1 MKSRPVHMPPML
13 RKVDDSG
20 QLTKTWFA
28 SMAALTMRTMSRIA
42 NQPDPRLAPVRRPA
56 AFSKDSA
63 NRSSR
68 KCGHHYGRFG
78 KRLLKARG
86 PGCQMSGCSGGGD
99 VAAEWAGHAGPSPGQ
114 IAFRVV
120 VEWPHSSRVT
130 TGWSRTR
137 PTPAQ
142 MIQ

>member
-1 MKSRPVHMPPML
+1 
-13 RKVDDSG
+13 G
-20 QLTKTWFA
+20 QLTTTWVA

-56 AFSKDSA
+56 AFSRDSA

-68 KCGHHYGRFG
+68 KCGHHYGRVG
-78 KRLLKARG
+78 KSFSKGRG
-86 PGCQMSGCSGGGD
+86 PRRQEFGRIGGGGGA
-99 VAAEWAGHAGPSPGQ
+99 AAEWAGHAGPSPGQ

-142 MIQ
+142 MIQAAAAAT